1 MAYRINY
8 VDLSRSPQL
17 IAVAETLADANS
29 AVRYVGTSLPDLA
42 DRLQVAED
50 PLLGVASRVVQPPD
64 SLDSPGGLPVVYLG
78 GTVAPD
84 INWQAEAIAALST
97 HPVVIANPRREQPTA
112 TDAEVVVEMAWRYR
126 HLWQCHIAVFWFAGS
141 DADPAGLVELGT
153 QIANPIPLAIGIAP
167 EYPQAPA
174 VRALVGHSLA
184 EQVVQS
190 SLAETIG
197 SAVDL
202 IRKEAKPV
210 LRLPVHNGDPAI
222 SAFALRVKIAAL
234 REETPGLTMAMNELV
249 IETTCAA
256 DKGLDPCL
264 LARIHAGID
273 RLRVDQGDPLGWAE
287 LLEVCNSLDA
297 Y

>member
-8 VDLSRSPQL
+8 VDSCQSPQL
-17 IAVAETLADANS
+17 IAVAETLADAQG
-29 AVRYVGTSLPDLA
+29 AARYVGTSLPELA

-50 PLLGVASRVVQPPD
+50 PLLGVAPRVVQPPD
-64 SLDSPGGLPVVYLG
+64 SLDSPGGLPVIYLG
-78 GTVAPD
+78 GTVTPD
-84 INWQAEAIAALST
+84 INWQAEAIATLAT
-97 HPVVIANPRREQPTA
+97 HPVVIANPRREQPIA
-112 TDAEVVVEMAWRYR
+112 TDAEVVVQMAWRHR
-126 HLWQCHIAVFWFAGS
+126 HLWRCDIAVFWFAGS
-141 DADPAGLVELGT
+141 DTDPAGLVELGT
-153 QIANPIPLAIGIAP
+153 QIANPVPLAVGMAP

-184 EQVVQS
+184 EQVVPS

-197 SAVDL
+197 CAVDL

-210 LRLPVHNGDPAI
+210 IRLPFHNGDPAI
-222 SAFALRVKIAAL
+222 SAFTLRVKIAAL
-234 REETPGLTMAMNELV
+234 RERTPGLAMAMNELV
-249 IETTCAA
+249 IEATCAA

-287 LLEVCNSLDA
+287 LLEVCNALDA